1 MILRVPEIF
10 EDSTNALSKF
20 KYNYRLSREASVL
33 DKKYVEVD
41 ANCDKMIR
49 PVTYNLTVGKEKWKL
64 EIMSRA
70 GWSNSTTLYLIFF
83 GGLSLVLL
91 LTGLTIV
98 LFLLDERRVELKE
111 LANKDGLQSDVGK
124 QLGFVLNDISEN
136 LPGAFMIYRADKED
150 DEIFYANKE
159 FLDMAGYENLD
170 ELFKST
176 KKSFRNLI
184 HEDQREAVEASIW
197 N

>member
-33 DKKYVEVD
+33 DKKYVE
-41 ANCDKMIR
+41 DKLIR

-70 GWSNSTTLYLIFF
+70 GWSNSTSLYLIFF
-83 GGLSLVLL
+83 GGQSLVLL

-98 LFLLDERRVELKE
+98 LFLMDERRVELK
-111 LANKDGLQSDVGK
+111 G
-124 QLGFVLNDISEN
+124 
-136 LPGAFMIYRADKED
+136 
-150 DEIFYANKE
+150 
-159 FLDMAGYENLD
+159 
-170 ELFKST
+170 
-176 KKSFRNLI
+176 
-184 HEDQREAVEASIW
+184 
-197 N
+197 